1 MIVFP
6 DLTLD
11 EAEHAVLILV
21 AISLV
26 VFAGLMLVWRH

>member
-1 MIVFP
+1 MMVFP

-21 AISLV
+21 VLGLV
-26 VFAGLMLVWRH
+26 LFAGLMIVGRR